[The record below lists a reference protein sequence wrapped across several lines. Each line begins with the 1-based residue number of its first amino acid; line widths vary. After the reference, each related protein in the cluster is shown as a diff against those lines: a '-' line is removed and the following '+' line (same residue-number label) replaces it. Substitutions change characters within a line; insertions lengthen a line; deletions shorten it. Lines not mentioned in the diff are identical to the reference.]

1 MVKTIRS
8 LFAIGLA
15 GSLSLGLWSA
25 RADLEVSASFSV
37 HAAADFYAPLTPH
50 GAWIEVGSYGR
61 CWRPTGVT
69 IEWRPYCYGHW
80 VWTDCGWYWESDE
93 PWAWACYHY
102 GSWVYDPVYA
112 WVWVPGI
119 EWAPAW
125 VSWRVGGGYIGWAP
139 LPPRGVSVTIA
150 PARFVF
156 VETTRFHGP
165 VRPSTVIVNNTTVLN
180 RTTVINN
187 IKRETRTI
195 EGAGPRKVVVNEGPG
210 LDMVQKS
217 TGRKFKPVPIQEAVR
232 QTPLPPALS
241 HGRQGEPR
249 STAHPGS
256 ALSEVSKSH
265 KFTEPKGKD
274 QPAITPSETTRSHET
289 REPKGRE
296 KSSFA
301 PVEPSKPASPRE
313 FSPSGRP
320 APPQERPNAPYVGQ
334 HKPQTHGKEKVLPSP
349 ERPPTQAPDSP
360 NESGES
366 RGHEKEHEGHGKGR
380 PG

>member
-1 MVKTIRS
+1 MFMKTKRVLI
-8 LFAIGLA
+8 LVALTGALCMGA
-15 GSLSLGLWSA
+15 WNA
-25 RADLEVSASFSV
+25 RAFHEFSANV
-37 HAAADFYAPLTPH
+37 QINAVADFYAPL
-50 GAWIEVGSYGR
+50 GDVGVWVDVGNYGR
-61 CWRPTGVT
+61 CWHPRRVAR
-69 IEWRPYCYGHW
+69 EWRPYSEGEW

-150 PARFVF
+150 AAPFVF
-156 VETTRFHGP
+156 VEATRFHDP

-187 IKRETRTI
+187 IKRETRTV

-241 HGRQGEPR
+241 HGRQGEPKGR
-249 STAHPGS
+249 ERPATAP
-256 ALSEVSKSH
+256 SEVSKPH
-265 KFTEPKGKD
+265 PNG
-274 QPAITPSETTRSHET
+274 
-289 REPKGRE
+289 EPKGRE

-301 PVEPSKPASPRE
+301 PVEPSRPASPRE
-313 FSPSGRP
+313 FSPTGRP
-320 APPQERPNAPYVGQ
+320 TPPQERPNAPYLGQ

-349 ERPPTQAPDSP
+349 ERPPTQAPDSS